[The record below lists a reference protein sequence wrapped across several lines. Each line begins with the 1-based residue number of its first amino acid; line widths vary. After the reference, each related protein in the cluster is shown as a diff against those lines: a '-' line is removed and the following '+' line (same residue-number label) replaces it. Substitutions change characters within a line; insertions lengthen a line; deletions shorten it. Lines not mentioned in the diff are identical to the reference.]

1 MCVIVAPRDA
11 GSEPSSY
18 VRGRAKTGH
27 FCTPT
32 VEKQIINTEKAPKA
46 ARRYYSQAVKA
57 GGFVFVS
64 GLTAHD
70 LDGKIVGVG
79 DAKAQAIQTFTNV
92 KAVVEEAGST
102 LEDVVKVTV
111 YVTNIGDLAKVA
123 EARDQFFSKSPTA
136 SATVEVKGLA
146 HKDMLIEVEA
156 IAIAR
161 GG

>member
-1 MCVIVAPRDA
+1 
-11 GSEPSSY
+11 
-18 VRGRAKTGH
+18 
-27 FCTPT
+27 
-32 VEKQIINTEKAPKA
+32 
-46 ARRYYSQAVKA
+46 
-57 GGFVFVS
+57 
-64 GLTAHD
+64 LTAHD
-70 LDGKIVGVG
+70 LNGEIVGVG

-111 YVTNIGDLAKVA
+111 YVTNIDDLAKVA